1 MQLCPGACRLTPLL
15 RGVREEAREGSYTL
29 VLEFE
34 TKEQMTL
41 DMWETRVNKIETFF
55 GPGINAEVGGPSS
68 NALETIDCLTQ
79 VSCRCINCTLPKWS
93 WPHIPYR

>member
-1 MQLCPGACRLTPLL
+1 ML
-15 RGVREEAREGSYTL
+15 RGVREEARGGAYTL

-55 GPGINAEVGGPSS
+55 GPGINAEVSGQCC
-68 NALETIDCLTQ
+68 NVLETVDCLWQ
-79 VSCRCINCTLPKWS
+79 IPANLCTV
-93 WPHIPYR
+93 